1 MGQGY
6 GARAAGVGALYNRPK
21 LRYVYLMKPLVEN
34 LSESVI
40 EKLVQGDGWKS
51 FTDGE
56 IRPDRAEYVA
66 QIRDDMRR
74 IVYVS

>member
-1 MGQGY
+1 M
-6 GARAAGVGALYNRPK
+6 RL
-21 LRYVYLMKPLVEN
+21 LVEN

-40 EKLVQGDGWKS
+40 EKLIQGDGWQS

-56 IRPDRAEYVA
+56 IRPDRAELAA